1 MRFKCYVIVIF
12 NELNGTLKYIWYK
25 NNLSSSKVGLNKN
38 VKKIVLFKKQKKK
51 NKNKVQFLPIYMRS
65 FSLFTSGHI

>member
-12 NELNGTLKYIWYK
+12 NKLNGTLKYIWYK

-65 FSLFTSGHI
+65 FWLFTSGHI